1 MFSDFF
7 KTFFEVILDKSKS
20 FGFKTA
26 LFISIIGA
34 IFIADCFFNVSYNF
48 FVSNK
53 LTNLER
59 VNNLKHIY
67 QNDSIQ
73 LENLK
78 EIEIRLLSKQH
89 YLDFISF
96 HLSKIDF
103 KSKTTDQKKDQII
116 KDKTINKTIIRS
128 RFWMIFS
135 SNFSLILV
143 FPVLLFMPLLG
154 NEKISGSFIL
164 GWFASLILLAGL
176 IIFIS
181 WIAYQIPIIF
191 NNPIWNY
198 ILNAL
203 IHIFFIGLIASIST
217 NKKKN

>member
-59 VNNLKHIY
+59 VNNLKPIY
-67 QNDSIQ
+67 KNDSIQ
-73 LENLK
+73 LETLNK
-78 EIEIRLLSKQH
+78 IESRLLNKQH

-116 KDKTINKTIIRS
+116 KEKTTNKSIIRS

-135 SNFSLILV
+135 SNFSLVLA
-143 FPVLLFMPLLG
+143 FPIVLLLPLFG
-154 NEKISGSFIL
+154 SEKISGSFIL
-164 GWFASLILLAGL
+164 GWFASLVLLTGL
-176 IIFIS
+176 IIFIT

-191 NNPIWNY
+191 NNWTWNY

-203 IHIFFIGLIASIST
+203 IHLFFIGLIVGVSRD
-217 NKKKN
+217 KKKN